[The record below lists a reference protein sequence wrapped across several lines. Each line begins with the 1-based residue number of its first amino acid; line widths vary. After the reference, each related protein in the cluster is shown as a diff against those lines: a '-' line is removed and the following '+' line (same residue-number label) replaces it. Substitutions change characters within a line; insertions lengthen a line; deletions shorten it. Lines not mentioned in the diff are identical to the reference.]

1 MLEAVELSKR
11 FGLDRL
17 ALDQLNI
24 QVRPGE
30 LYCLLGAHG
39 SGKTTAVNLFL
50 DFYRPTSGRA
60 LVDGFE
66 VARFPIDAKRRI
78 SFIGGASALYPG
90 MTARQ
95 NIEFFTR
102 VAGTRIES
110 RARTYD
116 VLRQFGVPERLF
128 ERKVADVPPEIRL
141 LIWLS
146 IASLR
151 ETPVLLLDEP
161 TAGLDSRAT
170 ADLQDHLLDFKRQQK
185 AILLATSDV
194 LLATQVSDRIGIL
207 KHGHMVV
214 ERTRSQMLGQSLTE
228 LYFDY
233 VGRPPRNGAPA
244 HGQAKH
250 PS

>member
-1 MLEAVELSKR
+1 MIEAVELSKR

-17 ALDQLNI
+17 ALDQLNF

-60 LVDGFE
+60 LVDGFD
-66 VARFPIDAKRRI
+66 VARSPIEAKRRM
-78 SFIGGASALYPG
+78 SFIGGSAALYPG
-90 MTARQ
+90 MTPRQ

-102 VAGTRIES
+102 LAGSSGSKT
-110 RARTYD
+110 RTYD

-170 ADLQDHLLDFKRQQK
+170 ADLQDHLLDFKRQQR

-207 KHGHMVV
+207 KHGQMVV

-228 LYFDY
+228 IYFDY
-233 VGRPPRNGAPA
+233 VGRPPRNGAAA
-244 HGQAKH
+244 HGQAKA